1 MRPDNYYL
9 ELEKQGYYETIDK
22 RSKDYREYKEWKAS
36 KRSEDYN
43 KLKQNVESQSKG
55 VGDTVAKITKATG
68 VDKLVKFIAGEDC
81 GCDERQ
87 VQLNKLFSYKKINCI
102 SEDDYTYLSDFVDS
116 NTNKIT
122 NQQKVRLIT
131 IHNNIFN
138 TNQKTNTS
146 CSPCISGVVNK
157 LKKYLQVYK

>member
-43 KLKQNVESQSKG
+43 KLKQNVETQSKG

-87 VQLNKLFSYKKINCI
+87 VKLNKLFSYKKINCI
-102 SEDDYTYLSDFVDS
+102 SEDDYTYLNDFINS
-116 NTNKIT
+116 NPRKVTH
-122 NQQKVRLIT
+122 NQRVRLIK
-131 IHNNIFN
+131 IHNNVFN
-138 TNQKTNTS
+138 TNQRETS
-146 CSPCISGVVNK
+146 CEPCMIGIVKK
-157 LKKYLQVYK
+157 LKKYLEVYK

>member
-22 RSKDYREYKEWKAS
+22 RSKDYREYKEWKSS

>member
-1 MRPDNYYL
+1 MKPDNYYL
-9 ELEKQGYYETIDK
+9 ELEKKGYYETIDK

-43 KLKQNVESQSKG
+43 KLKQNVEAQSKG

-81 GCDERQ
+81 GCDYRKEK
-87 VQLNKLFSYKKINCI
+87 LNKLFTYKKVNCI
-102 SEDDYTYLSDFVDS
+102 SEEDYVYLSDFLGGNPRKTTS
-116 NTNKIT
+116 
-122 NQQKVRLIT
+122 QQRARLIS

-138 TNQKTNTS
+138 TNQKNTS
-146 CSPCISGVVNK
+146 CRPCIIGIVNK
-157 LKKYLQVYK
+157 LKKYLEVYK